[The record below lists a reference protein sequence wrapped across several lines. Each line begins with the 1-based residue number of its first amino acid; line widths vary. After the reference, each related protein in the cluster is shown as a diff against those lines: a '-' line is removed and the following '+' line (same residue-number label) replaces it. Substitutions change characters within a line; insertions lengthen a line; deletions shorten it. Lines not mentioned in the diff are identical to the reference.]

1 MTISFIVIK
10 TCMYDHGYVLCHFL
24 LSLSLSLPF
33 SFLPPSFSL
42 LSLSQRGWML
52 SNGSLLLLNVSSISE
67 GSWRCLL
74 TVEDN
79 VFIIASY
86 DVEVYHRS
94 KNGLCVLVSVHV
106 L

>member
-1 MTISFIVIK
+1 M
-10 TCMYDHGYVLCHFL
+10 
-24 LSLSLSLPF
+24 SLSPLSPSLSPF
-33 SFLPPSFSL
+33 FHPHSPC
-42 LSLSQRGWML
+42 SLSQRGWML
-52 SNGSLLLLNVSSISE
+52 SNGSLLLLNISSISE

-79 VFIIASY
+79 VFTIASY

>member
-1 MTISFIVIK
+1 MSLSPLSVS
-10 TCMYDHGYVLCHFL
+10 LPPFL
-24 LSLSLSLPF
+24 LSSILI
-33 SFLPPSFSL
+33 L
-42 LSLSQRGWML
+42 LALSQRGWML

-94 KNGLCVLVSVHV
+94 KNGLCVHV

>member
-1 MTISFIVIK
+1 
-10 TCMYDHGYVLCHFL
+10 
-24 LSLSLSLPF
+24 
-33 SFLPPSFSL
+33 
-42 LSLSQRGWML
+42 ML

-74 TVEDN
+74 AVEDN
-79 VFIIASY
+79 VFTIASY